1 MPPKKKA
8 QGKRKVEE
16 IAEISTSQE
25 INVETSATTT
35 TTRRSARVAAGKHN
49 ATAPAASEAASAV
62 TDSQESAKHNVVRKK
77 SKTKAPNPKAE
88 ALVPAPA
95 TSLNAAAPIPGSSGE
110 ATVPKE
116 PATSP
121 VAPTPENAPVAF
133 QPAAPPITAL
143 PTSMPP
149 PPPAAAAVAVAA
161 SSSTF
166 RALPIP
172 ESTSAPQPKKRVRN
186 SAKMLANNNI
196 RPPLPF
202 PDSIEYMRCGIMI
215 EDDEDEDEDED
226 LDQPGFEDPNEKT
239 PPPGSPASKWFISK
253 LGANR
258 LRDMCEDCMKRC
270 PDAFGMYIFNDF
282 WGYGIIEVMENWALD
297 WAKSWDRYKSWKGG
311 KLNRV
316 AMAKARKINK
326 LQEAAE
332 GDGERLEQEKPKW
345 DEKEGWEAVKELWV
359 ITEAFLVW
367 LGKGFDQHYMVD
379 DGERVMELYELLTA
393 MLSGTF
399 RLLNDIHET
408 HKSEENPRPLAPIK
422 NLGLMCACALNHHS
436 SINPDDENVDF
447 RPLVYRYAK
456 RWGELEDDYV
466 REMVEKGIKVD
477 EIDEEEEEEEDKKSS
492 IEACVRAEKMVS

>member
-1 MPPKKKA
+1 MPPKRKA
-8 QGKRKVEE
+8 QRKRKVEE
-16 IAEISTSQE
+16 IASLPEISTSQE

-35 TTRRSARVAAGKHN
+35 TTRRSARVAAGKN
-49 ATAPAASEAASAV
+49 KATAPAVFEAASAI

-77 SKTKAPNPKAE
+77 SKTKASNSKAE
-88 ALVPAPA
+88 ALAPAPA
-95 TSLNAAAPIPGSSGE
+95 TSLNAAASISGYSGE
-110 ATVPKE
+110 ATVSKE
-116 PATSP
+116 SATTP
-121 VAPTPENAPVAF
+121 VAPTPENAPVAL
-133 QPAAPPITAL
+133 QPAVPPITAP

-149 PPPAAAAVAVAA
+149 PAPPPPPA
-161 SSSTF
+161 SSSSTV

-172 ESTSAPQPKKRVRN
+172 ESASAPQPKKRVRN

-196 RPPLPF
+196 RPPLPS
-202 PDSIEYMRCGIMI
+202 PDSIEYMRCGILI
-215 EDDEDEDEDED
+215 QDDEDEDEDLE
-226 LDQPGFEDPNEKT
+226 QPESEDPNEKT

-253 LGANR
+253 LGADR

-297 WAKSWDRYKSWKGG
+297 WARSWDRYKSWKGG
-311 KLNRV
+311 KLNRM
-316 AMAKARKINK
+316 AMAK
-326 LQEAAE
+326 
-332 GDGERLEQEKPKW
+332 
-345 DEKEGWEAVKELWV
+345 
-359 ITEAFLVW
+359 
-367 LGKGFDQHYMVD
+367 GFGQHYMVD

-447 RPLVYRYAK
+447 RPMVYRYAK

-477 EIDEEEEEEEDKKSS
+477 EIDEEEEEEEEDDKKLS
-492 IEACVRAEKMVS
+492 IEACVRAEKMLAEYKARHASSPPGIFYRPPRIGGNSYDITKMNEAEKREYKYGSRSSPSPW